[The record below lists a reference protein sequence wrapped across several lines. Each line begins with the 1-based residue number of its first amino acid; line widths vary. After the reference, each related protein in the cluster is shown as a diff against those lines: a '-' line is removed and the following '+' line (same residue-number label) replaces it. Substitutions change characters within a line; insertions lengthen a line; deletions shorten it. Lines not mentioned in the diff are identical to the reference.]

1 MRMLRKPLLAGALAA
16 AAFGAVQSAPADDQ
30 PAREYVVVYESD
42 AAKAA
47 ARDAVADAGGSI
59 VKENAAI
66 GVATVRS
73 ERRGLRAQGDRRGR
87 ARRRRGEQADR
98 HGRAG
103 RQEEGDPG
111 RERPARRGQGRAR
124 RQKGEPL
131 AANQWD
137 MRMIG
142 ATPEQSY
149 RTQPGSRQ
157 VLVGIIDTGVDA
169 SHPDIAAEL
178 REVALAQL
186 HHGHARHRRARART
200 SRTSPARTPP
210 TPTRAAT
217 ARTWRAPSA
226 RRSTASA
233 SPAWPRRPAS

>member
-73 ERRGLRAQGDRRGR
+73 SDADFVRKATAEGALVGAAANKPIGTGEPGGKKKEIPGESDQRASGK
-87 ARRRRGEQADR
+87 AAK
-98 HGRAG
+98 AK
-103 RQEEGDPG
+103 
-111 RERPARRGQGRAR
+111 
-124 RQKGEPL
+124 KGEPL

-149 RTQPGSRQ
+149 RTQPGTRQ
-157 VLVGIIDTGVDA
+157 VLVGIHDTGVDA
-169 SHPDIAAEL
+169 SHPYIRPNFEKSPPDCSQRPAP
-178 REVALAQL
+178 RDD
-186 HHGHARHRRARART
+186 RRARMPSVGRMRT
-200 SRTSPARTPP
+200 RSA
-210 TPTRAAT
+210 TR
-217 ARTWRAPSA
+217 WM
-226 RRSTASA
+226 
-233 SPAWPRRPAS
+233 